1 MAVPRPRFSI
11 VMPTRNHARWIETA
25 VCSVL
30 DQGFAGPVEFVVYDA
45 LSDDGTAEILRR
57 YQQQLT
63 WRREKDHGQVDAINR
78 GLAAANG
85 EIVAWLN
92 SDDLY
97 LPGALRQVHEAFA
110 ADSALD
116 FVYGD
121 ALEIDEAGRIL
132 TPNLFTED
140 CAAERYL
147 YSHNFMCQ
155 PTVFLRREAVSRI
168 GPLRDDL
175 RWFMDYEWFARL
187 HRAGCRGRRL
197 PHFLAA
203 NRDHPSTKTNSGG
216 LARWWEAMRVFAAHP
231 GPLLL
236 RRRSLW
242 IYSLEYVIKSLNAAG
257 WAAPVELP
265 IEKRDPRQRTVDLLN
280 AWLMKLVRPR
290 SFHDIAGRY
299 GSMIA
304 PHGANVA
311 DLWRAAGA
319 SGVTR
324 SSDVARCVSSGTSSP
339 DRPSLD
345 DPSLRSRAGLH
356 PSSAASLP
364 ADAAPP
370 LPAMPDLVPLAPELT
385 HAYPSL
391 VGQMHDALR
400 QFMFPRLPQTEGRLP
415 LMNKL
420 LGTGIP
426 EAMYVLS
433 ELHAALG
440 DEGDVCE
447 LGVAQ
452 GATSALLA
460 NEIRSTPKLLW
471 LYDSFEGLPKPSA
484 KDQLKDDIFRLGSME
499 RYQGEM
505 RCDAREVQFRLN
517 EIGFPPER
525 YRIRPG
531 WINETLREGSGPAKV
546 CFAYVDFDFY
556 EPIRDALV
564 YLARHLT
571 PNGRIVV
578 DDYDFFS
585 TGAKTAVDEFVQQH
599 PELELA
605 KPEPWAGAF
614 CMLRRRT

>member
-1 MAVPRPRFSI
+1 MAAPRPRFSI

-25 VCSVL
+25 ARSVL
-30 DQGFAGPVEFVVYDA
+30 DQNFAGPVEFVVYDA
-45 LSDDGTAEILRR
+45 LSDDGTAEILSR
-57 YQQQLT
+57 YQDRLT

-78 GLAAANG
+78 GLAAAKG
-85 EIVAWLN
+85 EILAWLN

-97 LPGALRQVHEAFA
+97 LPGALRQVHDAFT
-110 ADSALD
+110 ADPALD

-121 ALEIDEAGRIL
+121 ALEIDEDGRIL

-155 PTVFLRREAVSRI
+155 PTVFLRREAVARI
-168 GPLRDDL
+168 GALRDDL
-175 RWFMDYEWFARL
+175 RWFMDYEWFSRL

-197 PHFLAA
+197 PHFIAA

-216 LARWWEAMRVFAAHP
+216 LARWWEAMRVFAAHS
-231 GPLLL
+231 GPFLL
-236 RRRSLW
+236 RRRSIW

-257 WAAPVELP
+257 WAAPVDLP
-265 IEKRDPRQRTVDLLN
+265 IDKRDPRQRTVDHLN
-280 AWLMKLVRPR
+280 AWLMRLVRPR
-290 SFHDIAGRY
+290 SFDDIARRFGTT
-299 GSMIA
+299 IA
-304 PHGANVA
+304 PLATNVS
-311 DLWRAAGA
+311 DLWRAA
-319 SGVTR
+319 R
-324 SSDVARCVSSGTSSP
+324 PPDVACCVSGGTSSP
-339 DRPSLD
+339 GSAPSD
-345 DPSLRSRAGLH
+345 EPSLRSRADGLH
-356 PSSAASLP
+356 RSSNPSLCSGTGLP
-364 ADAAPP
+364 PS
-370 LPAMPDLVPLAPELT
+370 MPDIVPLAPELT
-385 HAYPSL
+385 HAYPAL
-391 VGQMHDALR
+391 VGQMHEALR
-400 QFMFPRLPQTEGRLP
+400 QFMFPRLPSVEGRLP

-426 EAMYVLS
+426 EAMYVLA

-440 DEGDVCE
+440 DDGDLCE
-447 LGVAQ
+447 FGVAQ

-460 NEIRSTPKLLW
+460 NEIRPTSKVLW
-471 LYDSFEGLPKPSA
+471 LYDSFEGLPKPSPQ
-484 KDQLKDDIFRLGSME
+484 DQLKDDIFRLGSME

-505 RCDAREVQFRLN
+505 RCDAAEVQIRLN

-525 YRIRPG
+525 YRICPG
-531 WINETLREGSGPAKV
+531 WINETLREGAGPASV

-599 PELELA
+599 PEFELA
-605 KPEPWAGAF
+605 KPEAWAGAF
-614 CMLRRRT
+614 CLLRRRRHQS